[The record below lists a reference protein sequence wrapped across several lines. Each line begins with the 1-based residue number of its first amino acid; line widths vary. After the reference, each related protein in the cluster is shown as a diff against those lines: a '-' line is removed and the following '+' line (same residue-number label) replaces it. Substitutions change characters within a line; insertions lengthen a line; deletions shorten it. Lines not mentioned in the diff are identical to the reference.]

1 MKKLRKALA
10 LILAL
15 VMLVS
20 VVPFAAVADEPDAV
34 FSVAKVNGTDY
45 DGSTPIVS
53 GDTVDVDIILTVGAD
68 EVLKAWMLGYHF
80 DAAALTYGGT
90 TFDSV
95 WNGTSSDKGT
105 YILVGGS
112 VKPSARV
119 SDTEIVAATITFTAN
134 SSFSGL
140 TTIEAGLGTRN
151 YFSIGETTIQRK
163 DIIAQGCDFTIYAPV
178 DKTALKAK
186 LDEAAAL
193 DEDDYT
199 PRSWEALPGVVSAS
213 QAVYDDAFALQSDI
227 DTALQNL
234 TDAINALVE
243 VGNKFQLTTA
253 VNNARIEAAK
263 DCYTP
268 DSLANLVAAIN
279 AAQIVLDDDNATQPE
294 IDAQTIL
301 VNQAIND
308 LVLNNVTVRFLNA
321 DGSVF
326 DEQSVPFGGSA
337 TAPATNPVKAADVY
351 NTYTFVSWSGNYTN
365 VTANVDITPV
375 FAPTPIEYTITF
387 TDENDTVIS
396 TQNYHYGDTVNEPE
410 EPTKQEDDTY
420 TYTFAGWSPE
430 VTTVTGNATYKAT
443 FTSTYK
449 EYTITFVNYN
459 DAELAKYTLHWGD
472 TVTAPADPSKPQDDT
487 YTYTFSGW
495 DKEVVAVAGDATYKA
510 EFTPVYREYTVTFY
524 NGEEVVSTKTDYHW
538 GDVVVL
544 PDNPGKPAD
553 DTYTYTFAGWSPEVV
568 NVAGNAEY
576 VAQFTPN
583 YIDYSVKFVD
593 YDDSEI
599 ASYTLHWGDTV
610 TPPADPTRAADETY
624 TYEFA
629 GWDPS
634 VNPVSGDITYKAT
647 YTPTY
652 IDYTIKFVNYDDSEL
667 ATLTLHWGDEV
678 TPPADPSK
686 PADAQYTY
694 TFSGWD
700 KDVVAVAG
708 DATYK
713 AVYSEAVNQYKV
725 TFLNYD
731 ESVFAEVMYD
741 YNATPVAPEGTPV
754 KPDDETF
761 YYVFKSWAPEFAPVQ
776 GEQVYT
782 AQFDAF
788 YLEADYTAVNA
799 AVDEAMKYQD
809 SDLYTSTSYNR
820 LFAAVAAVDYT
831 LTIDK
836 QAQVDAYAAA
846 IMDAIGKLVSTTE
859 YDAFYQKCA
868 EVNNDNNQY
877 TVDSFMAFE
886 AAFAAIGAK
895 KDFNTEDATQEQVN
909 AALKELED
917 AYALLEA
924 ASLTIDGA
932 DEYLDNDEI
941 RIKSNTDAEST
952 TLVANDG
959 GAGTASL
966 VFTDTKGSVITSV
979 NKTYGTGTKVEL
991 VQGGEVKLTKYVVV
1005 YGDINGDGQVSIADI
1020 RLAKKMAVSTE
1031 GFTVY
1036 QIAAAKCGGADVDV
1050 AAVIALASAI

>member
-10 LILAL
+10 LVLAI

-20 VVPFAAVADEPDAV
+20 VVPFAAVADAPDAT
-34 FSVAKVNGTDY
+34 FTVAKLNGTDY
-45 DGSTPIVS
+45 DGTTPIVS
-53 GDTVDVDIILTVGAD
+53 GDTIDVDITLTIGAE
-68 EVLKAWMLGYHF
+68 EVLKAWMLGYAF
-80 DAAALTYGGT
+80 DTDALTYGGT
-90 TFDSV
+90 TFAPI

-112 VKPSARV
+112 IKTSA
-119 SDTEIVAATITFTAN
+119 SASGTELVVATITFTVN
-134 SSFSGL
+134 SAFSGL
-140 TTIEAGLGTRN
+140 TAILAGQGTRN

-163 DIIAQGCDFTIYAPV
+163 DVTAQGCEFTVYAPV

-186 LDEAAAL
+186 LDEAAEL

-199 PRSWEALPGVVSAS
+199 PRSWAALPGVVSAS
-213 QAVYDDAFALQSDI
+213 QAVYDDAFALQTEI
-227 DTALQNL
+227 DAATQNL
-234 TDAINALVE
+234 ADAIDALVE

-268 DSLANLVAAIN
+268 DSLANLNAAIA

-294 IDAQTIL
+294 IDAQTVL
-301 VNQAIND
+301 VKQAIKD
-308 LVLNNVTVRFLNA
+308 LVLNNVTVRFMNA

-337 TAPATNPVKAADVY
+337 TVPATNPVKAADNY

-365 VTANVDITPV
+365 VTSSVDIIPV
-375 FAPTPIEYTITF
+375 FSSTPIDYTVTF
-387 TDENDTVIS
+387 TDENDVVIS
-396 TQNYHYGDTVNEPE
+396 SNTYHYGDTVVVPE
-410 EPTKQEDDTY
+410 DPTKAEDNTY
-420 TYTFAGWSPE
+420 TYEFAGWSPE
-430 VTTVTGNATYKAT
+430 VTTVSGDITYKAT
-443 FTSTYK
+443 FTATYK

-472 TVTAPADPSKPQDDT
+472 TVTAPADPAKEQDDT
-487 YTYTFSGW
+487 YTYEFAGW
-495 DKEVVAVAGDATYKA
+495 DKDVVAVAGDATYKA

-538 GDVVVL
+538 GDEVVL
-544 PDNPGKPAD
+544 PEDPSKAAD
-553 DTYTYTFAGWSPEVV
+553 DTYTYTFAGWSPEVTA
-568 NVAGNAEY
+568 VAGNAEY
-576 VAQFTPN
+576 YAQFTPN

-629 GWDPS
+629 GWDPT

-731 ESVFAEVMYD
+731 QSLFAEVMYD
-741 YNATPVAPEGTPV
+741 YGTTPTDPEGTPV

-761 YYVFKSWAPEFAPVQ
+761 YYVFTGWAPEFTPVE

-782 AQFDAF
+782 AQFDPF
-788 YLEADYTAVNA
+788 YLEADYTAVKA

-809 SDLYTSTSYNR
+809 SDSYTSTSYNR

-831 LTIDK
+831 LTID
-836 QAQVDAYAAA
+836 QQDQVDAYAAA
-846 IMDAIGKLVSTTE
+846 ILDAIDKLVSTTA

-868 EVNNDNNQY
+868 DVNNDNNQY
-877 TVDSFMAFE
+877 TVDSFNAFE
-886 AAFAAIGAK
+886 TAFAALGAK
-895 KDFNTEDATQEQVN
+895 KDFNTEEATQAQVD
-909 AALKELED
+909 AALSELEGV
-917 AYALLEA
+917 YALLEA
-924 ASLTIDGA
+924 ASLTIEGA
-932 DEYLDNDEI
+932 DEYLENDEI
-941 RIKSNTDAEST
+941 KIKSNTNSDT
-952 TLVANDG
+952 TSLEANDG

-966 VFTDTKGSVITSV
+966 VFTDAKGAVITSET
-979 NKTYGTGTKVEL
+979 KSLGTGTKVEL

-1020 RLAKKMAVSTE
+1020 RLAKKMAVSTD
-1031 GFTVY
+1031 GFTAY